1 MTQAHKTPGAL
12 VEFKPLDP
20 REEGAEAVFGR
31 WMGRVLEVM
40 EEHPRGHVVVMD
52 YETRERI
59 GGPPIPGQRPCG
71 FHEERFQTISP
82 ERRRALKS
90 KPPKL

>member
-20 REEGAEAVFGR
+20 KEEGAESVFGR
-31 WMGRVLEVM
+31 WMGRVFEVV
-40 EEHPRGHVVVMD
+40 EEYPKDHIVVID
-52 YETRERI
+52 YETREPL
-59 GGPPIPGQRPCG
+59 GAAPPGERMSG

-82 ERRRALKS
+82 EAKRQLKS
-90 KPPKL
+90 RRPK